1 MYYGES
7 QTAID
12 DKGRITVP
20 LQFRQVMEV
29 HDHDTWFMTRG
40 FDGAIFLFHKEQWE
54 KLKDLGSGHSPLDP
68 RMLDFRRMFLG
79 SAAKVKLD
87 RAGRLAVPAL
97 LREYAGLQKDGVL
110 LGVED
115 HLELWSKEG
124 WCAFQQQQMASY
136 KQMAA
141 ELFAAAKSGNGKTEG
156 VERDVDHR

>member
-20 LQFRQVMEV
+20 QQFRQVMEV

-68 RMLDFRRMFLG
+68 RMLEFRDLVDQVDPGRTFG
-79 SAAKVKLD
+79 SEFLD
-87 RAGRLAVPAL
+87 RYVH
-97 LREYAGLQKDGVL
+97 GV
-110 LGVED
+110 G
-115 HLELWSKEG
+115 
-124 WCAFQQQQMASY
+124 
-136 KQMAA
+136 
-141 ELFAAAKSGNGKTEG
+141 
-156 VERDVDHR
+156 